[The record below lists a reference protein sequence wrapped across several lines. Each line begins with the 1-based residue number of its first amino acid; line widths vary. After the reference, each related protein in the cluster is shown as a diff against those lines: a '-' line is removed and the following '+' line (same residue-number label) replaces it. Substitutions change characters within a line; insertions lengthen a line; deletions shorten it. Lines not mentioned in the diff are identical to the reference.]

1 MAEKKEDARSEN
13 VDALKRRG
21 RRRLV
26 GAIALVLAAVI
37 VLPMIFDS
45 EPRQSAP
52 PVSVRIPPEDATGFT
67 PKVTPKTPAIVEPA
81 KPKADPKPE
90 AVAKP
95 EPAPEPKPEAR
106 PEPKPEG
113 KPGPVAAVEPKPEPE
128 KARVV
133 PPEERAKAEAALSG
147 GQFLVPVGAYADPSA
162 VVAQLK
168 DARIQFY
175 TEPVAIAKGT
185 VTRVR
190 AGPYVTQAEAEKA
203 AAQIQA
209 LGLKPGKILTK
220 P

>member
-1 MAEKKEDARSEN
+1 MAEKEDARSEN

-52 PVSVRIPPEDATGFT
+52 PVSVRIPAEDATGFT
-67 PKVTPKTPAIVEPA
+67 PKVTPKTPAIPEPA
-81 KPKADPKPE
+81 KPRPEVKAEPRPE
-90 AVAKP
+90 PVAKP
-95 EPAPEPKPEAR
+95 ETKPEAKPEPKPEPVAK
-106 PEPKPEG
+106 PEAKAEPKP
-113 KPGPVAAVEPKPEPE
+113 APE
-128 KARVV
+128 ARVV
-133 PPEERAKAEAALSG
+133 APEERAKAEAALSG
-147 GQFLVPVGAYADPSA
+147 GQFIVPVGAYADPSA

-168 DARIQFY
+168 DARVQFY

-190 AGPYVTQAEAEKA
+190 AGPYMTQAEAEKA

-209 LGLKPGKILTK
+209 LGLKTGKIVTK

>member
-1 MAEKKEDARSEN
+1 MAEKEDARNEN

-52 PVSVRIPPEDATGFT
+52 PVSVRIPAEDATGFT
-67 PKVTPKTPAIVEPA
+67 PKVTPKTPAIVEPV
-81 KPKADPKPE
+81 KPKPE
-90 AVAKP
+90 AKPEPVAKP
-95 EPAPEPKPEAR
+95 EAKPEPKPE
-106 PEPKPEG
+106 
-113 KPGPVAAVEPKPEPE
+113 PVAKAAPEPE

-133 PPEERAKAEAALSG
+133 APEERAKAEVALSG
-147 GQFLVPVGAYADPSA
+147 GQFIVPVGAYADPSA

-168 DARIQFY
+168 DARVQFY

-190 AGPYVTQAEAEKA
+190 AGPYMTHAEAEKV

-209 LGLKPGKILTK
+209 LGLKTGKIVTK